1 MISSISKPRRG
12 NLRCISLCEPAPDGS
27 FQCRSQSCE
36 PADVVGQLE
45 LLVRNELLALRL
57 RGTTMCTAAPV
68 HCALIGASSCSLF
81 VLGINI
87 ASLQASCTNVRMSV
101 RTDVDQGEEV
111 ESPSRGLR
119 ARAELSRA
127 SRQVSGYQSGQRAVL
142 LGLRSDFHTL
152 RVFCTVYA

>member
-1 MISSISKPRRG
+1 MSKQLARFG
-12 NLRCISLCEPAPDGS
+12 RCISPARLVI
-27 FQCRSQSCE
+27 FLAR
-36 PADVVGQLE
+36 ADVADLLLDVIGELKLVVG
-45 LLVRNELLALRL
+45 NELLALRL